1 MSMHIIID
9 GYNLIRQSHRL
20 SALDRRALQ
29 MGREALLD
37 TLAAYKK
44 KASHT
49 ITVVFDGVGAPDFVH
64 HRDKIQGI
72 NVTYSHQGESADA
85 VIRQM
90 VARKREKALVVSSD
104 REVVQ
109 FASANGAATI
119 SSPEF
124 EFRVTEAL
132 YDDMDP
138 VEGQEETGWRPTTRK
153 KGPSRRLSKKE
164 RRNRQKIRKL

>member
-1 MSMHIIID
+1 MAVHIIID
-9 GYNLIRQSHRL
+9 GYNLIRQSRQL
-20 SALDRRALQ
+20 SPLDRRALQ

-37 TLAAYKK
+37 ILAAYKR

-49 ITVVFDGVGAPDFVH
+49 ITVVFDGVGAPDFSR
-64 HRDKIQGI
+64 HRDRIQGI

-85 VIRQM
+85 VIRKM
-90 VARKREKALVVSSD
+90 VLQKREKALVVSSD

-124 EFRVTEAL
+124 EYRIAEAI
-132 YDDMDP
+132 YADMEPAQDR
-138 VEGQEETGWRPTTRK
+138 EETGWRPTTRK

-164 RRNRQKIRKL
+164 RRNRQKIEKL